1 MTDNVPRIE
10 VSQSQTLNKIVGK
23 GRSYQSPA
31 SIAARKGTPKPTLSP
46 MMSLSLDPLVLPLLP
61 LPFPAV
67 FPVDVADAMA
77 AVLVGGGGGGGGGTY
92 DVGVPDI
99 ASNLCD
105 FEPKG
110 IPVTRAETP
119 FVGNVTVDPDS
130 TARTEVTTAE

>member
-1 MTDNVPRIE
+1 
-10 VSQSQTLNKIVGK
+10 
-23 GRSYQSPA
+23 
-31 SIAARKGTPKPTLSP
+31 
-46 MMSLSLDPLVLPLLP
+46 MSLSLGPLVLPLLP
-61 LPFPAV
+61 PPFPAAFPAA

-77 AVLVGGGGGGGGGTY
+77 AVLVGGGGGTY

-99 ASNLCD
+99 ASNLWD

-110 IPVTRAETP
+110 MPVTRAEPP